1 MKQFTDIA
9 KQLKNTFDPYINVD
23 IKLWDAFAGR
33 LQLRKFRKNEIIKD
47 AGQTEHYINFI
58 STGSVGNFISGKG
71 SETCISL
78 CVANSFSSDYYS
90 FLNQKPSIIY
100 SRALETSELFSLTH
114 KDLSDLYSRSTM
126 GIWIGK
132 AIAEQLF
139 IQRQQI
145 QIDLLTLTAEERYL
159 KLLSEKPEIF
169 QRVSLKHIASYIGVT
184 AESLSRLR
192 KNISL

>member
-1 MKQFTDIA
+1 MTQQTDIA
-9 KQLKNTFDPYINVD
+9 KQLKNTFDSHINVD
-23 IKLWDAFAGR
+23 IKLWEAFAAK
-33 LQLRKFRKNEIIKD
+33 LQLRPFKKNEIIKD
-47 AGQTEHYINFI
+47 TGQTEHYINFI
-58 STGSVGNFISGKG
+58 SSGSVGNFISCKG

-78 CVANSFSSDYYS
+78 SVTNSFSSDYYS

-100 SRALETSELFSLTH
+100 SMALETSNLYSLTH
-114 KDLSDLYSRSTM
+114 KDLAELYSRSAM
-126 GIWIGK
+126 GVWIGK

-139 IQRQQI
+139 MQRQQV

-192 KNISL
+192 KNIS

>member
-1 MKQFTDIA
+1 MNYNTELG
-9 KQLKNTFDPYINVD
+9 KQLKDTFDPYINVEKK
-23 IKLWDAFAGR
+23 IWDAFADK
-33 LQLRKFRKNEIIKD
+33 LTLRTFKRNEVIKD
-47 AGQTEHYINFI
+47 ADQVEHYINFI
-58 STGSVGNFISGKG
+58 SSGSVGNFISCKG

-78 CVANSFSSDYYS
+78 SVTNSFSSDYYS
-90 FLNQKPSIIY
+90 FINQKPSIIY
-100 SRALETSELFSLTH
+100 SRALENTELQSLTH
-114 KDLSDLYSRSTM
+114 KDLAELYSRSAM
-126 GIWIGK
+126 GVWIGK

-139 IQRQQI
+139 MQRQQV

-192 KNISL
+192 KNIS

>member
-1 MKQFTDIA
+1 M
-9 KQLKNTFDPYINVD
+9 
-23 IKLWDAFAGR
+23 
-33 LQLRKFRKNEIIKD
+33 
-47 AGQTEHYINFI
+47 
-58 STGSVGNFISGKG
+58 
-71 SETCISL
+71 
-78 CVANSFSSDYYS
+78 
-90 FLNQKPSIIY
+90 
-100 SRALETSELFSLTH
+100 ALETSELFSLTH
-114 KDLSDLYSRSTM
+114 KDLSELYSRSTM

>member
-1 MKQFTDIA
+1 MTQDTDIG
-9 KQLKNTFDPYINVD
+9 KQLKDTFDPYIKVD
-23 IKLWDAFAGR
+23 VKLWDAFATK
-33 LQLRKFRKNEIIKD
+33 LQLRQFKKNEIIKD
-47 AGQTEHYINFI
+47 AGQIEHYINFI

-78 CVANSFSSDYYS
+78 SVANSFSSDYYS

-100 SRALETSELFSLTH
+100 SRALETSNLFSLTH
-114 KDLSDLYSRSTM
+114 KDLAQLYSRSAM
-126 GIWIGK
+126 GVWIGK

-169 QRVSLKHIASYIGVT
+169 QWVSLKHIASFIGVT

-192 KNISL
+192 KNIR

>member
-1 MKQFTDIA
+1 MTQYTDIG

-23 IKLWDAFAGR
+23 LKLWEAFASK
-33 LQLRKFRKNEIIKD
+33 LQLRQFKKNEIIKET
-47 AGQTEHYINFI
+47 GQTEHYINFI
-58 STGSVGNFISGKG
+58 ASGSIGNFIAGKG

-78 CVANSFSSDYYS
+78 SVANSFSSDYYS

-100 SRALETSELFSLTH
+100 SRALENSE
-114 KDLSDLYSRSTM
+114 LYSRSAM
-126 GIWIGK
+126 GVWIGK

-139 IQRQQI
+139 MQRQQI

>member
-1 MKQFTDIA
+1 MNLGVCSI
-9 KQLKNTFDPYINVD
+9 LKLVKLRIMEERTGTNTN
-23 IKLWDAFAGR
+23 K
-33 LQLRKFRKNEIIKD
+33 KNEIIKD
-47 AGQTEHYINFI
+47 ADQTEHYI
-58 STGSVGNFISGKG
+58 NFISGKG

-114 KDLSDLYSRSTM
+114 KDLSELYSRSTM

-169 QRVSLKHIASYIGVT
+169 QRVSLKHIAGDVSN
-184 AESLSRLR
+184 ESC
-192 KNISL
+192 K

>member
-1 MKQFTDIA
+1 MNQFTDIA

-23 IKLWDAFAGR
+23 IKLWDSFAAK
-33 LQLRKFRKNEIIKD
+33 LQLRKFKKNEIIKD
-47 AGQTEHYINFI
+47 ADQTEHYINFI
-58 STGSVGNFISGKG
+58 AGKG

-114 KDLSDLYSRSTM
+114 KDLSELYSRSTM